1 MGSFLRKAQM
11 CPNTEGQ
18 EAITAGDGLR
28 AQLPVWLFKKVV
40 YTQVYKP
47 LKTGAQSFFIIIKN
61 STKDVRNQSGHCV
74 N

>member
-1 MGSFLRKAQM
+1 M

-47 LKTGAQSFFIIIKN
+47 LKTGAQSFFYYY
-61 STKDVRNQSGHCV
+61 
-74 N
+74 